1 MGIYPGLPKKNY
13 AFVGVVGA
21 GAAEPAAEAQA
32 VGGRSSRYV
41 ARGYRKPDE
50 KCSDGGPSS
59 MSLHPTYRCRAT

>member
-1 MGIYPGLPKKNY
+1 MGSYPGLSKRNS

-21 GAAEPAAEAQA
+21 GAAEPAADAQA

-41 ARGYRKPDE
+41 ARARRKPGE